1 MIPTLFISNIS
12 SNVIFTIIKRD
23 QKKGEIKVAS
33 YHFDH
38 KSISTLNKN
47 NCSAIRIIDIPIAIG
62 HFQIL

>member
-12 SNVIFTIIKRD
+12 SNVIFTVINRD
-23 QKKGEIKVAS
+23 KKKVKVGS

-38 KSISTLNKN
+38 KSVSTLNKN
-47 NCSAIRIIDIPIAIG
+47 NCSAVIIIDIPIAIG